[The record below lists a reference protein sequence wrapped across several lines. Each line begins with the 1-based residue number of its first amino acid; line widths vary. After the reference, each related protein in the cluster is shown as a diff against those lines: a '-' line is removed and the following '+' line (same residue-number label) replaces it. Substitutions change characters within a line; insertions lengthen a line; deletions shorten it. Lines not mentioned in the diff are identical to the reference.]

1 MSPPS
6 TPKPVQP
13 RLRLPPPLPSP
24 DTPHSSSEGGT
35 RLRLPPPLST
45 PFTPQ
50 SSFGGSAPDVIH
62 APLSKKN
69 YKNKFT
75 ELLKL
80 EEIEHKKVLDE
91 K

>member
-6 TPKPVQP
+6 TKHVQP

-24 DTPHSSSEGGT
+24 VTPHSSSRGGT
-35 RLRLPPPLST
+35 HLRLPPPLPS
-45 PFTPQ
+45 PETPQ
-50 SSFGGSAPDVIH
+50 SSSRGGNPDVIH
-62 APLSKKN
+62 APLSTKN
-69 YKNKFT
+69 YKSKFT

-80 EEIEHKKVLDE
+80 EEIEHKKVLEE